1 MQSDIQFRT
10 GYAAIVGRPNVGK
23 STLLNSLI
31 RQKISITSRK
41 AQTTRY
47 RINGILT
54 DQHSQIIFVDTPG
67 FQTRYKNRMNT
78 VMNKVVAQS
87 VQDVDVVLFVIEA
100 LRFDEQDRLVL
111 ELLPE
116 TAPVILVVNKIDQ
129 LTDKNRL
136 LPFLDEMSRQ
146 YGFSAMIPVSAAGQ
160 IQLTNLVNA
169 IRPYLPANPP
179 FFEADEITD
188 RNVRFI
194 AAELIREKLFR
205 LIGDEIPYSTS
216 VIVDQFVE
224 TEKLNTIYATILI
237 DKPGQKA
244 IIIGRSGEKLK
255 LISSQARKEME
266 ILFNKKVY
274 LQVWVKVRS
283 GWANDVHVLKQLG
296 HE

>member
-1 MQSDIQFRT
+1 
-10 GYAAIVGRPNVGK
+10 
-23 STLLNSLI
+23 
-31 RQKISITSRK
+31 
-41 AQTTRY
+41 
-47 RINGILT
+47 
-54 DQHSQIIFVDTPG
+54 
-67 FQTRYKNRMNT
+67 MNT